1 MERQEKQSVSRPM
14 YLGGECVQS
23 DSVIEVF
30 SPFNGQKLA
39 SVSVANADLV
49 ERSIDA
55 AVAAAEK
62 MRL

>member
-1 MERQEKQSVSRPM
+1 M
-14 YLGGECVQS
+14 YLGGEWVQS

-55 AVAAAEK
+55 AVAAAELLADCFA
-62 MRL
+62 RP